1 MKDRLLRALIE
12 LAGQNDCQKPTAT
25 ELIARS
31 GVARASFYRNF
42 KTVDDV
48 FTYGIER
55 MTQRYHEGKT
65 FAKEDFHNREVMLYK
80 FQFYK
85 ENAGIVLAFHRAKAS
100 TTLLELII
108 DCEIDAC
115 GDMPANSIARYELY
129 YFSGAFYTMMINW
142 LESGAQET
150 PEAMADEFVRIA
162 NKTMKA
168 CGDRAH
174 SDKNQVRKRRDF
186 CARHGI
192 M

>member
-1 MKDRLLRALIE
+1 M
-12 LAGQNDCQKPTAT
+12 
-25 ELIARS
+25 
-31 GVARASFYRNF
+31 ARASFYRNF